1 MPGKGKQFE
10 PGNQLGRGRPR
21 GSRNRAT
28 LMAQELLDNH
38 AEPLIRKCLVSALQG
53 DSKAMQ
59 LCLERILPAR
69 RELPL
74 KIGKLPLGTAAELSR
89 ASEAITQKV
98 ATGQLT
104 PSQGQAMAELIERRR
119 KVIETENI
127 DRRLQALEERQ

>member
-1 MPGKGKQFE
+1 
-10 PGNQLGRGRPR
+10 
-21 GSRNRAT
+21 
-28 LMAQELLDNH
+28 
-38 AEPLIRKCLVSALQG
+38 
-53 DSKAMQ
+53 MQ